1 MLLKNLEETKMR
13 IIKYI
18 KLGTWLEY
26 FLLVIS
32 LGQSKKIA
40 HYVANK
46 LGFEDCGCDK
56 RRDYLNNLFLP
67 EEEKTITLK

>member
-1 MLLKNLEETKMR
+1 MR
-13 IIKYI
+13 VR
-18 KLGTWLEY
+18 LGNILHY

-40 HYVANK
+40 SYIANK

-67 EEEKTITLK
+67 QDEKTITLK

>member
-1 MLLKNLEETKMR
+1 MLLKNLEEKMK

-18 KLGTWLEY
+18 KLGTCFEY
-26 FLLVIS
+26 LLLVIS

-46 LGFEDCGCDK
+46 LGFEDCGCSK
-56 RRDYLNNLFLP
+56 RKDYLNNLFLRK
-67 EEEKTITLK
+67 EEKTITLN